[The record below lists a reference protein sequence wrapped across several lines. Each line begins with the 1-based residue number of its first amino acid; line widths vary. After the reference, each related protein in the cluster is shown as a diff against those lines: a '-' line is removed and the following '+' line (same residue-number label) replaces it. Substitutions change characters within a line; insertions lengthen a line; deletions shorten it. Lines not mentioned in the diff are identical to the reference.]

1 MRVLEWQS
9 KVWASYSSGNAF
21 PSLHPWGGVG
31 WPQNRCGWCKQV
43 SCGMSSFSPKRRLHD
58 SHRLISFKEGS
69 ESVSSDQ
76 QNCIPR
82 FQTPEASA
90 SNYGQQSPKHH
101 AKCRIS
107 LRRANL
113 IGAADPHAQGHNE
126 AVAGASREADLLQ
139 WQFFTEDLHGGI
151 RLLPPQLVRSIG
163 MPRFCLERAS
173 QNKGFLL
180 KCWWW
185 TKPNRN

>member
-1 MRVLEWQS
+1 
-9 KVWASYSSGNAF
+9 
-21 PSLHPWGGVG
+21 
-31 WPQNRCGWCKQV
+31 
-43 SCGMSSFSPKRRLHD
+43 MSSFSPKRRLHD

-90 SNYGQQSPKHH
+90 SNYGQQSPKQH

-113 IGAADPHAQGHNE
+113 IGAAAPHAQGHNE
-126 AVAGASREADLLQ
+126 AVAGASPRSRLATVAVLHRGGQNPTETKAWDLPGRKLSKHTNAENHSGTDRQGQPTGSVHEANISLLLQ
-139 WQFFTEDLHGGI
+139 FQCAWPGCSHGCC
-151 RLLPPQLVRSIG
+151 RSIG
-163 MPRFCLERAS
+163 
-173 QNKGFLL
+173 
-180 KCWWW
+180 
-185 TKPNRN
+185 KPC

>member
-1 MRVLEWQS
+1 MVLEWQS

-82 FQTPEASA
+82 FQTPEGSA
-90 SNYGQQSPKHH
+90 SNYGNKAPSSMPNAASASGALTWSELPLHTPKGTTRRWQAHPAKQTCYSGSSSP
-101 AKCRIS
+101 RIFMEECVCFPRGLS
-107 LRRANL
+107 
-113 IGAADPHAQGHNE
+113 AA
-126 AVAGASREADLLQ
+126 
-139 WQFFTEDLHGGI
+139 
-151 RLLPPQLVRSIG
+151 
-163 MPRFCLERAS
+163 
-173 QNKGFLL
+173 
-180 KCWWW
+180 
-185 TKPNRN
+185 